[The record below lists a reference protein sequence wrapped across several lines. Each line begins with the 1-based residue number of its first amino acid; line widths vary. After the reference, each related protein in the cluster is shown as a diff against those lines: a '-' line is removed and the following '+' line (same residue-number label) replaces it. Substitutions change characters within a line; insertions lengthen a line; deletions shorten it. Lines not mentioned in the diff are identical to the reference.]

1 MCVSDETDANNVMS
15 TNLEIIIDNLEKYT
29 NYSIQVLAFTR
40 KGEGVRSSP
49 LYVQTMEDGRLSSC
63 VDQEGRD
70 RGSRPWPLESH
81 KAIRFLSNTDTDPL
95 ESHNAI
101 KPILNVGP
109 SSASQQNA
117 I

>member
-63 VDQEGRD
+63 VDPEGRY
-70 RGSRPWPLESH
+70 GVQTPLENH
-81 KAIRFLSNTDTDPL
+81 KAIGFLSNTCPDPL
-95 ESHNAI
+95 ENHKAT
-101 KPILNVGP
+101 KPVFNVGP
-109 SSASQQNA
+109 NGVLLMGR
-117 I
+117 